1 MASLKHI
8 SGLKEI
14 IDQYDGYIIDL
25 YGVIHNGKDLYHTTE
40 QALKYLRANNK
51 KVIFLSNAPRPN
63 SFTLDTMNKMG
74 LELQDELIITSGD
87 LVRAQLTNPS
97 DHIFSKM
104 GKKFYQLGYEK
115 NPTLL
120 ADVETSFAR
129 VDNIEEADFVLIT
142 AYIPEAEKKE
152 KGLGIYDHIIEQAV
166 KRGLPGICVN
176 PDKIAPHGDSF
187 NYTAGSFAK
196 RYEEMGGKVDY
207 YGKPYPIAYEK
218 IFEIF
223 SDEGINKDKLL
234 MIGDSLETD
243 ILGANNV
250 GIDSMLVMSGTHR
263 ALDNEALE
271 NLVKECGI
279 IPSYVAPFFGE

>member
-1 MASLKHI
+1 MGSLKHI
-8 SGLKEI
+8 AGLKEI
-14 IDQYDGYIIDL
+14 IDKYDGYIIDL
-25 YGVIHNGKDLYHTTE
+25 YGVIHNGKELYHTTE
-40 QALKYLRANNK
+40 QALEYLRENNK

-74 LELQDELIITSGD
+74 LELKDELIITSGD

-97 DHIFSKM
+97 DHIFGEL
-104 GKKFYQLGYEK
+104 GKKFYQLKYET
-115 NPTLL
+115 NPTLY
-120 ADVETSFAR
+120 ADVETSFVR
-129 VDNIEEADFVLIT
+129 VDNIDDADFVLIT
-142 AYIPEAEKKE
+142 AFITENEKNE
-152 KGLGIYDHIIEQAV
+152 KGLSIYDHIIEQAV
-166 KRGLPGICVN
+166 KRGLPGVCVN

-223 SDEGINKDKLL
+223 SKEGIDKEKIL

-243 ILGANNV
+243 ILGASNV
-250 GIDSMLVMSGTHR
+250 GIDSLLVMSGTHR
-263 ALDNEALE
+263 ALDSGALE
-271 NLVKECGI
+271 NLVKACRI
-279 IPSYVAPFFGE
+279 TPRYVAPFFGE